1 MDSNRSI
8 TDGKSGSDKID
19 TEKLLAS
26 LPIRSDSAI
35 LDMAGD
41 FGAYTFAMASLCPHG
56 MIFVF
61 YLREEGFERFM
72 DEILGSAVTNIIPKV
87 VTPGSGSLPLGSGT
101 MDICLLTKIF
111 HELFQQGSD
120 LETLHEV
127 KRVLKPDGVLAVIE
141 FKKIIGTPGPPF
153 KVRIAPA
160 ELDETLR
167 CEGFVPAI
175 KQEVEIGPYHYLSL
189 YRKNGRQSE

>member
-56 MIFVF
+56 KIFVF

-72 DEILGSAVTNIIPKV
+72 DEISDSAITNIIPKV
-87 VTPGSGSLPLGSGT
+87 VTPGSLPLGNGT

-120 LETLHEV
+120 QEALREI
-127 KRVLKPDGVLAVIE
+127 KRVLKPDGVLAMIE

-153 KVRIAPA
+153 KVRIAPG
-160 ELDETLR
+160 EIDETLR
-167 CEGFVPAI
+167 CAGFVPAI
-175 KQEVEIGPYHYLSL
+175 KQEIEIGPYHYLSL